1 MKHPLVY
8 LLFLF
13 STINVCGQHPSS
25 VRISGSVADSLDAE
39 GRTAYLFTYFDNQ
52 AAFIDSCRICGGR
65 FVLEGRIP
73 FDEVAAEV
81 LIERVPLSSGS
92 IVVRSGDR
100 IDFAFAPLG
109 RMGRPEVSGSE
120 SQEELCSVLGAPVVT
135 LRKRLQAESLNL
147 SPDDDRRAALAT
159 RIDSCFRA
167 EGLLWRELLR
177 TTRSGFNAVYAC
189 LNLLPDLSE
198 SEQTETYAY
207 IRAKFPDNANLSM
220 LTGTTPSGEP
230 IPAMTPESREAFN
243 LSLIHI

>member
-135 LRKRLQAESLNL
+135 LRKPNL
-147 SPDDDRRAALAT
+147 
-159 RIDSCFRA
+159 
-167 EGLLWRELLR
+167 
-177 TTRSGFNAVYAC
+177 
-189 LNLLPDLSE
+189 
-198 SEQTETYAY
+198 
-207 IRAKFPDNANLSM
+207 
-220 LTGTTPSGEP
+220 
-230 IPAMTPESREAFN
+230 
-243 LSLIHI
+243 